1 MFLKCTPIMDGPGPL
16 ETIVKI
22 QTAEGTQEEVAVYKG
37 LVNNGFLEVGPPIVS
52 TSDKVLIELPTES
65 ASGRWRIWVAD
76 SQFSSKAA

>member
-1 MFLKCTPIMDGPGPL
+1 MFIKCTPIMDGPGPL

-37 LVNNGFLEVGPPIVS
+37 LVQDGFLEVGPPIANMQN
-52 TSDKVLIELPTES
+52 KILIELPTES

-76 SQFSSKAA
+76 SQFSNKAA